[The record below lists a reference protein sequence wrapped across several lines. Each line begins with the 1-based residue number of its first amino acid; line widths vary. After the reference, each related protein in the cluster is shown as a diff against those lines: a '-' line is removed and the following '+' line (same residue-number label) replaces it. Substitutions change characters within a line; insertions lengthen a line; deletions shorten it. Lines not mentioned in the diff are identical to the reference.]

1 MKMVVDKKKLKF
13 IDIKNVGE
21 FLIIDSSMNEESIIN
36 YIIKNNI
43 ENLSFNQ
50 YDGFLSKDIKP
61 YSNIDNIKRIEII
74 LNNIEP
80 DQVVK
85 FKNLIYLYM
94 SSPLKTKMDLSIFTK
109 LQYLNIEWN
118 TKILNLNTLD
128 SLKSLT
134 LRKYKGNPVNLTK
147 LKSIKEL
154 IFIQGNINSLD
165 FISSLKKLKKL
176 GLFYLKNLLE
186 IKPIKDVNLK
196 DLEIDSC
203 KNIQY
208 KDSLFFCE
216 ELRQLKISDSSPLPN
231 LSFLTRLK
239 DLKFLSFV
247 GTNIEDGDITP
258 CLNLKYVGFDDKR
271 HYNCINIDGKA
282 IIKTINN

>member
-1 MKMVVDKKKLKF
+1 MVVDKKKLKF
-13 IDIKNVGE
+13 IDIKNVGK

-50 YDGFLSKDIKP
+50 YDGFSSKDMKP
-61 YSNIDNIKRIEII
+61 YSNINAIKRLEIVLDNIES
-74 LNNIEP
+74 

-85 FKNLIYLYM
+85 FKNLMYLYM

-109 LQYLNIEWN
+109 LQYLNLEWN

-147 LKSIKEL
+147 LKSIEEL
-154 IFIQGNINSLD
+154 IFIQGNINSLN
-165 FISSLKKLKKL
+165 FISSLKKIKKL
-176 GLFYLKNLLE
+176 GLFYLKNILE
-186 IKPIKDVNLK
+186 IKPIKYVNLE

-208 KDSLFFCE
+208 EDSLFFCK
-216 ELRQLKISDSSPLPN
+216 ELRQLKISDSSSLPN

-258 CLNLKYVGFDDKR
+258 CLNLNYVGFDNKR
-271 HYNCINIDGKA
+271 HYNCVNIDGKA
-282 IIKTINN
+282 IIKNNK